1 MQKTSPSAPLRVL
14 TAHNVFD
21 PSFNFDFLI
30 EKAAHELTLSLAEG
44 PNFFYWHAMNFSVS
58 IHAIADH
65 LWWVKAID
73 DPQWNKHQPNFVNW
87 VTNENDCIAAFL
99 DISNTYKHSERSR
112 STQRNKVTEHLKIY
126 HNDVIIKNS
135 DPPDELELRNCI
147 IDKRQTGFSWLYWP
161 VITTKTG
168 RLIYYRYAAESALD
182 WWRKYERQ

>member
-1 MQKTSPSAPLRVL
+1 
-14 TAHNVFD
+14 
-21 PSFNFDFLI
+21 
-30 EKAAHELTLSLAEG
+30 
-44 PNFFYWHAMNFSVS
+44 VS

-126 HNDVIIKNS
+126 NNDVIIKNS